1 MNVPME
7 MIMKRDE
14 SDDDATVPPTVAF
27 TLNRLEVIGRIEE
40 DGLDIEVSFYLRR
53 SRAGL

>member
-40 DGLDIEVSFYLRR
+40 DGLDIEVSFSKFFPHL
-53 SRAGL
+53 L